1 MYKIS
6 INRAK
11 LGLPDPML
19 TTEQLKSAAVKR
31 TTLISSA
38 VGIAVGCLLGMLP
51 LLFMDDDHGLKKIFN
66 EIDIDKSG
74 DISFEELQIAVRSVG
89 LNVNKDEL
97 RDAFQTVAID
107 LDNERITL
115 AEFKRLVDLF
125 QKRMRTKGLSVE

>member
-1 MYKIS
+1 
-6 INRAK
+6 
-11 LGLPDPML
+11 ML
-19 TTEQLKSAAVKR
+19 TTEQLKSSAVKR

-51 LLFMDDDHGLKKIFN
+51 LLFMDDDRELKKIFN

-115 AEFKRLVDLF
+115 AEFKRLVALF
-125 QKRMRTKGLSVE
+125 QQRMRAKGLSVE

>member
-1 MYKIS
+1 MS

-19 TTEQLKSAAVKR
+19 TTEQLKSSAVKR

-51 LLFMDDDHGLKKIFN
+51 LLFMDDDRGLKQIFN

-89 LNVNKDEL
+89 LNVKKDEL
-97 RDAFQTVAID
+97 REAFQTVAID

-115 AEFKRLVDLF
+115 AEFKRLVALF
-125 QKRMRTKGLSVE
+125 QKRMKTKGLSIE

>member
-1 MYKIS
+1 
-6 INRAK
+6 
-11 LGLPDPML
+11 ML

-51 LLFMDDDHGLKKIFN
+51 LLFMDDDRGLKQIFN

>member
-1 MYKIS
+1 MPIT
-6 INRAK
+6 RAK

-19 TTEQLKSAAVKR
+19 TTEQLKSSAVKR

-51 LLFMDDDHGLKKIFN
+51 LLFMDDDRELKKIFN

-115 AEFKRLVDLF
+115 AEFKRLVTLF
-125 QKRMRTKGLSVE
+125 QERMRAKGLSVE

>member
-38 VGIAVGCLLGMLP
+38 VGLLLVLLGMLP
-51 LLFMDDDHGLKKIFN
+51 LLFMDDDRGLKQIFN

-89 LNVNKDEL
+89 LNV
-97 RDAFQTVAID
+97 R
-107 LDNERITL
+107 R
-115 AEFKRLVDLF
+115 
-125 QKRMRTKGLSVE
+125 